1 MIIMPELLSSE
12 VVTSA
17 AIHCKKPIIIPL
29 HTWKF
34 TGTDTNIIIAYH
46 K

>member
-17 AIHCKKPIIIPL
+17 AVHCKKPIIIPYTTYMEVYR
-29 HTWKF
+29 H
-34 TGTDTNIIIAYH
+34 
-46 K
+46 

>member
-1 MIIMPELLSSE
+1 MIIMLEMLSSE

-17 AIHCKKPIIIPL
+17 AVHCKKPIIIPY
-29 HTWKF
+29 TIYMEI
-34 TGTDTNIIIAYH
+34 DTTLLEYANYH